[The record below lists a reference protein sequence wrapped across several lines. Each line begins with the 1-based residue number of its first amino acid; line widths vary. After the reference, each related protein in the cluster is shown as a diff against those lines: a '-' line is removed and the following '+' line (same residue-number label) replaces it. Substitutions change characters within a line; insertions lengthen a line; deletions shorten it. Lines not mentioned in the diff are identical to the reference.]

1 MISRLRLIS
10 GNCPV
15 TAAQAF
21 RDAEPRKSDE
31 LPVYPK
37 LLGVSNKKTTRGWG
51 CSDAQSQRLNVSPG
65 YSQSLLNFRT

>member
-1 MISRLRLIS
+1 MISRLRSIS

-21 RDAEPRKSDE
+21 RDAGPRKSDE

-37 LLGVSNKKTTRGWG
+37 LLWSSKKKPTRGWG
-51 CSDAQSQRLNVSPG
+51 CQLTRVAKA
-65 YSQSLLNFRT
+65 